1 MESQFT
7 LFEKPEKK
15 GIKDIGAHVPPYTE
29 CEALENSYGE
39 YLRHCNRVKSQAR
52 LPNEILDT
60 FRQQVPW
67 NKDRVANSYP
77 FLFLFMFLS
86 HDISRNPIRDWDCP
100 WLLSM
105 WLNDECTSS
114 FTIKSA
120 RLWLSDAHGLCM
132 RIWTTFQRVFITL
145 SPKRSDSKP

>member
-86 HDISRNPIRDWDCP
+86 HDIREIPSEIEIALDC
-100 WLLSM
+100 
-105 WLNDECTSS
+105 
-114 FTIKSA
+114 
-120 RLWLSDAHGLCM
+120 
-132 RIWTTFQRVFITL
+132 
-145 SPKRSDSKP
+145 